1 MTTRSRLC
9 ALAVGLATALPLLGG
24 TTAAAA
30 DPATAVGVSGS
41 GRGLLPGDR
50 FPMWAGDPI
59 TLDLD
64 AHATPRPGNPWRA
77 NGRWQAV
84 HTRPD
89 GTLHAAFGGTIDR
102 LTAAGSLAVLNGVVT
117 WKDNP
122 DNPDL
127 PMIGAPV
134 ALSVADRPDG
144 DRVGFVWGF
153 AGEPVAPGQAHV
165 PFFAL
170 EQSTLTVRTP
180 VPGPRGGVPGSRAGL
195 PERHVTGTLDQGD
208 RKITVN
214 AHAPAGAP
222 PSAATGTITIS
233 DSAATTVDATV
244 TELDASG
251 PTAIVTA
258 TVTAGGDPSLIGRR
272 ISVSGYDGGSLDWAG
287 VVLPGQEVLPYQGI
301 LPWRPAIRS
310 DLTVLD

>member
-1 MTTRSRLC
+1 MTTRSRLR
-9 ALAVGLATALPLLGG
+9 ALAVALAATLPLPVG
-24 TTAAAA
+24 TAAAVA
-30 DPATAVGVSGS
+30 DPATTVSVSGS

-59 TLDLD
+59 TLGLD
-64 AHATPRPGNPWRA
+64 ARATPRPGNPRNA
-77 NGRWQAV
+77 TGRWQAV

-89 GTLHAAFGGTIDR
+89 GTLHAAFGGTVDT
-102 LTAAGSLAVLNGVVT
+102 LTAAGSVAVLNGVVT

-127 PMIGAPV
+127 PMIGTPV

-170 EQSTLTVRTP
+170 DESTLTVRTP
-180 VPGPRGGVPGSRAGL
+180 VPGPHGGVPGSRVGL
-195 PERHVTGTLDQGD
+195 PGRHVAGTLELGD
-208 RKITVN
+208 RTITVN
-214 AHAPAGAP
+214 AQAPAGAL
-222 PSAATGTITIS
+222 PSAATGTITVKGG
-233 DSAATTVDATV
+233 AAMKFDATV

-251 PTAIVTA
+251 PAVIATA
-258 TVTAGGDPSLIGRR
+258 TVTTAGDPSLIGRR
-272 ISVSGYDGGSLDWAG
+272 ISVSVYDGGPRDWAG
-287 VVLPGQEVLPYQGI
+287 VVLPGREVLPYQGI